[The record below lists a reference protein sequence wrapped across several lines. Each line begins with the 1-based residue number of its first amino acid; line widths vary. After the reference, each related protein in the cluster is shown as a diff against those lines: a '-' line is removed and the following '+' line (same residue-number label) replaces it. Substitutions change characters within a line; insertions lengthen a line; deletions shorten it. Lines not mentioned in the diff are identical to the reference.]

1 MRWQSSSYEYGTKH
15 SKEKTASAAT
25 GAVSTVKQILK
36 LLLV

>member
-1 MRWQSSSYEYGTKH
+1 MRPLRKTT
-15 SKEKTASAAT
+15 KEKTASAAT

>member
-1 MRWQSSSYEYGTKH
+1 MSTARSKA
-15 SKEKTASAAT
+15 KEKTASAAT